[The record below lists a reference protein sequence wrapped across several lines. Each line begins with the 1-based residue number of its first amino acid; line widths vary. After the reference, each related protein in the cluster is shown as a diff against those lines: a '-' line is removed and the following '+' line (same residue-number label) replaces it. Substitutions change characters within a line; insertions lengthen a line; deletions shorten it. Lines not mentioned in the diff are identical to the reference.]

1 MRAMGEP
8 FASASFEDHTF
19 EGIEA
24 PGADLSNKEFTR
36 CTFRHC
42 KLQESS
48 WASSQLEECAFEDCD
63 LTNLHPK
70 GIKLRGVEFTRSK
83 LLGVDWAMAV
93 AHPVVGF
100 TDCNMRYQLFVTT
113 KLKNTRFVRCSL
125 VECTFVDAD
134 LAKTTFT
141 ECDLA
146 QSVFE
151 RCDLSG
157 ADFCTSR
164 AVYFDPTKNKIKGAR
179 ISVQTAS
186 LIAQAMGL
194 RVIED

>member
-1 MRAMGEP
+1 
-8 FASASFEDHTF
+8 
-19 EGIEA
+19 
-24 PGADLSNKEFTR
+24 
-36 CTFRHC
+36 
-42 KLQESS
+42 
-48 WASSQLEECAFEDCD
+48 
-63 LTNLHPK
+63 
-70 GIKLRGVEFTRSK
+70 VEFTRSK
-83 LLGVDWAMAV
+83 LLGVDWTMAS

-134 LAKTTFT
+134 LAKTLFT
-141 ECDLA
+141 DCDLA

-157 ADFCTSR
+157 ADLSSSR

-179 ISVQTAS
+179 ISMQTAG

-194 RVIED
+194 RVIEG